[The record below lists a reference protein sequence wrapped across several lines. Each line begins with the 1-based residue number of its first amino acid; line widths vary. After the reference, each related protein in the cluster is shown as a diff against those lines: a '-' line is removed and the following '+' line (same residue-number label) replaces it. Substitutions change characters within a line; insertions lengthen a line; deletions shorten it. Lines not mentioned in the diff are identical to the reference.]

1 MDNNNN
7 KNNKNNNKMKDKNRS
22 LHRSTAGLFTA
33 GILAAVVVLNLVLT
47 LALGSKMTVDLTT
60 EGFNAI
66 SDASKKEL
74 DKIDPEGNNITIY
87 FLADRDELN
96 SVELGYSNTVSGS
109 TTNLWGMKYISSLAD
124 VYAER
129 YSFVNIK
136 TLNIKKDADKL
147 EEFKST
153 VGTTFTKQEVIVDN
167 YTSERDKDGNVVTDE
182 NGDPIMHHNFRK
194 YKRDNFFVFNSE
206 TGYAYGFNGDEV
218 FTMAL
223 LSVSGENPTVYFTC
237 GHGESVGDDTTLDD
251 SIFADYGRATAL
263 RDLFFNAGYV
273 TKKIDLSTEY
283 KALFEDDTA
292 RIIVMFGPTTD
303 YVGTG
308 VAGKTDE
315 IAVVRKFMNGDRHS
329 AMFFIDGD
337 AEMPNLREYIEDYYG
352 VTVEPIKV
360 KDGGANSLSADG
372 YTFISDYETDEYG
385 IGTNLTD
392 PFSEMTSKPLAVF
405 DNSWTLSINDAFGQT
420 NGFHDDSTTTT
431 TGGVFVAPKSA
442 SGISGE
448 STSDYSSGD
457 QPALMTLSVID
468 RINKNDNTTSSYALI
483 SGSVGFADAEYVNS
497 ASYCNGD
504 ILYYTMRIMSRSSV
518 DYTVDMKKI
527 ESFALSGLTDS
538 GVAAYTVLLCA
549 PVPLVSL
556 VLGTVVFVK
565 RRHK

>member
-1 MDNNNN
+1 MDNNNSY
-7 KNNKNNNKMKDKNRS
+7 NKMKEKNRS
-22 LHRSTAGLFTA
+22 LHRSTAWLFTA
-33 GILAAVVVLNLVLT
+33 GILAAVVVVNLVLT
-47 LALGSKMTVDLTT
+47 LALGSKMTVDMTT
-60 EGFNAI
+60 EGFNEI

-74 DKIDPEGNNITIY
+74 DKIDPKDNNITIY

-96 SVELGYSNTVSGS
+96 SAELGYSNSISGS
-109 TTNLWGMKYISSLAD
+109 TTNLWGMKYISALAD

-129 YSFVNIK
+129 YSFVDVK
-136 TLNIKKDADKL
+136 TLNIKKDAEKL

-153 VGTTFTKQEVIVDN
+153 VGTTFTKQEIIVDN

-182 NGDPIMHHNFRK
+182 SGEPIMHHNFRK

-206 TGYAYGFNGDEV
+206 NGYAYGFNGDEV

-223 LSVSGENPTVYFTC
+223 LSVSGENPTVYFTS
-237 GHGESVGDDTTLDD
+237 GHGESVGDNTTLDD
-251 SIFADYGRATAL
+251 SIFADYGRAGAL

-292 RIIVMFGPTTD
+292 RIIVVFGPTSD

-308 VAGKTDE
+308 VSGKTDE
-315 IAVVRKFMNGDRHS
+315 IAALRKFMNGDRHS
-329 AMFFIDGD
+329 AMFFVDGD
-337 AEMPNLREYIEDYYG
+337 ADLPNLHEYIEDYYG
-352 VTVEPIKV
+352 VRVEPVKV
-360 KDGGANSLSADG
+360 KDGGTNSLSPDG
-372 YTFISDYETDEYG
+372 LTFISDYETDEYG

-392 PFSEMTSKPLAVF
+392 PFSEMASKPLAVF
-405 DNSWTLSINDAFGQT
+405 DGAWTLSINDAFGQT
-420 NGFHDDSTTTT
+420 DGFHDDSTTTT
-431 TGGVFVAPKSA
+431 TGGVFVAPKST

-448 STSDYSSGD
+448 DTIDYSSGD

-468 RINKNDNTTSSYALI
+468 RINQNDNTTASYALI
-483 SGSVGFADAEYVNS
+483 CGSVGFADAEYVNS

-504 ILYYTMRIMSRSSV
+504 ILYYTMRIMSRATV

-527 ESFALSGLTDS
+527 ETFAISGLTDES
-538 GVAAYTVLLCA
+538 VVAYTILLCA

-556 VLGTVVFVK
+556 ALGTVVFVK